1 MAVTIQ
7 FATEGVVKEWLLDIV
22 DVACSH
28 TSIQLATT
36 FADILDAFGICDKVS
51 SEDLRILYVM
61 THLLALG
68 FGCNLR

>member
-22 DVACSH
+22 EVARSH
-28 TSIQLATT
+28 TGVQLATT
-36 FADILDAFGICDKVS
+36 FGIRDKVS
-51 SEDLRILYVM
+51 SEDLCILYVM